1 MTNRILGLL
10 AETSLH
16 PGAGQAAD
24 VVDLPVAREATTGY
38 PQIPETGLKGA
49 LRQWAKPQNEKNPD
63 GSQTDAFED
72 WQKIFGT
79 STTQAGELLI
89 STARLLFLPV
99 RRLDGPY
106 AWVTCPH
113 LLERLRRD
121 AERAR
126 ICLDVPQVTVDV
138 GSPPPLMVNDGTTG
152 TIFLEEYSFD
162 ATPLESSQA
171 QKFSNLIGK
180 FVADAEV
187 AERLARQVAVMSDAE
202 FAWFAREA
210 LPVDARNALNESKMS
225 ENLWYEETL
234 PPDSLFYALMLPRV
248 ATSDAKERAKTLF
261 EALAATQ
268 YLQIGGNETVGQGW
282 VRVSVLPETVPETA

>member
-16 PGAGQAAD
+16 SGAGQAAD

-49 LRQWAKPQNEKNPD
+49 LRQWARSTAEL
-63 GSQTDAFED
+63 TDLCD
-72 WQKIFGT
+72 DLFGT
-79 STTQAGELLI
+79 STTKAGEVLI

-121 AERAR
+121 AERAG
-126 ICLDVPQVTVDV
+126 IDEISVPEVEGANDPAAEV
-138 GSPPPLMVNDGTTG
+138 PPVLVNDGTTRNV
-152 TIFLEEYSFD
+152 FLEEYSF
-162 ATPLESSQA
+162 AAQPLGNELPN
-171 QKFSNLIGK
+171 KFRKLVEALVPDKGIAK
-180 FVADAEV
+180 
-187 AERLARQVAVMSDAE
+187 RLATQLAVMSDRE
-202 FAWFAREA
+202 FRWFAEHA
-210 LPVDARNALNESKMS
+210 LPVDARNSLDESKMS

-234 PPDSLFYALMLPRV
+234 PPDSLFYALMMPRV
-248 ATSDAKERAKTLF
+248 TNKDADDRADKLF
-261 EALAATQ
+261 EALGKAGYVQ
-268 YLQIGGNETVGQGW
+268 VGGNETVGQGW
-282 VRVSVLPETVPETA
+282 LRVAVVPQVEGT